1 MTVPPSQAMTG
12 DRFPPG
18 ATAGALL
25 FAAREALGLSIDTV
39 AQQLKLAPRQVRALE
54 EGDYTHLPGRTF
66 VRGFI
71 RSYARLVR
79 LDPDQVLGA
88 LGTGTTEQPLEAP
101 ALQQTA
107 PTMGELPTAEHS
119 KAGWM
124 RWAIPLTLAAVVA
137 AAAVYE
143 WLRPSDMTHSTGAT
157 ASPENSAIPARG
169 DKSVTSLPNPVT
181 SGAPG
186 EEPRLQVAP
195 TSATDPAP
203 AGSAP
208 GSVPTPAPATDIV
221 VAAAPGASEPAPA
234 VAPPA
239 PAASTAAPAA
249 EETIGITFRDYS
261 WTEIRDRN
269 GRVILSGM
277 NRGGTTQSVSGT
289 PPLDIVIGNAVDVR
303 VTFRGSQVDLVPYTR
318 QNVARFKLP

>member
-1 MTVPPSQAMTG
+1 MTG
-12 DRFPPG
+12 DSFPPG

-25 FAAREALGLSIDTV
+25 LKAREGLGMSIDTV

-66 VRGFI
+66 VRGFL

-88 LGTGTTEQPLEAP
+88 LAAGTAERALEAP

-124 RWAIPLTLAAVVA
+124 RWAIPLMLAAVVA

-143 WLRPSDMTHSTGAT
+143 WLRPSEVTHPAAAT
-157 ASPENSAIPARG
+157 ASETSAAPAPG
-169 DKSVTSLPNPVT
+169 DKSVTSLPNPVVAAAA
-181 SGAPG
+181 SA
-186 EEPRLQVAP
+186 AP
-195 TSATDPAP
+195 TSAAEVTP

-208 GSVPTPAPATDIV
+208 ASVPAAGIV
-221 VAAAPGASEPAPA
+221 VAPASAASGPAA
-234 VAPPA
+234 TAAAPPA
-239 PAASTAAPAA
+239 AAAAPAA

-261 WTEIRDRN
+261 WTEVRDRS

-277 NRGGTTQSVSGT
+277 NRGGTTQSVSGP
-289 PPLDIVIGNAVDVR
+289 PPLDLVIGNAVDVR
-303 VTFRGSQVDLVPYTR
+303 VTFRGSEVDLVPHTR

>member
-1 MTVPPSQAMTG
+1 VTVPPSDATTG

-54 EGDYTHLPGRTF
+54 EGDYAHLPGRTF

-88 LGTGTTEQPLEAP
+88 LTAGTAERPLEAP

-143 WLRPSDMTHSTGAT
+143 WLRPSDTTHPAAAT
-157 ASPENSAIPARG
+157 APENSAIPAAG
-169 DKSVTSLPNPVT
+169 DKSVISLPNPVAA
-181 SGAPG
+181 GAPAAQ
-186 EEPRLQVAP
+186 PRPQVAP
-195 TSATDPAP
+195 TSAVEPSPT
-203 AGSAP
+203 GSAP
-208 GSVPTPAPATDIV
+208 VSVPAAGIV
-221 VAAAPGASEPAPA
+221 VAPASGASEPAA
-234 VAPPA
+234 IAAAPPA
-239 PAASTAAPAA
+239 PSTAAPAA
-249 EETIGITFRDYS
+249 AETIGITFRDYS
-261 WTEIRDRN
+261 WTEIRDRS

-303 VTFRGSQVDLVPYTR
+303 VTFRGSAVDLAPHTR